1 MLECKQTGLEFDTRS
16 WDKAWLRAYGQAVQ
30 YVRALPPTEGRPP
43 LVVVVDVG
51 RSLELYSEFSRSG
64 AYIPFPNPRSH
75 RICLEDLRRPEIRAR
90 LQAVW
95 LDPPRLAAAPGSEPA
110 AETAEVILQ
119 RLVTLNTERAAEE
132 RRGLIRWLRPEF
144 HHPAGTA
151 NIQAE
156 AKVTATTPTASGPK
170 PNWPKSLPEQFQALR
185 AVLAVHPGPA
195 TASDLA
201 QGFTRAPRAKLAELL
216 ENLAT
221 LGHAHRLEDGR
232 YLPG

>member
-1 MLECKQTGLEFDTRS
+1 MT
-16 WDKAWLRAYGQAVQ
+16 
-30 YVRALPPTEGRPP
+30 
-43 LVVVVDVG
+43 
-51 RSLELYSEFSRSG
+51 
-64 AYIPFPNPRSH
+64 PRG
-75 RICLEDLRRPEIRAR
+75 
-90 LQAVW
+90 
-95 LDPPRLAAAPGSEPA
+95 LAAAPGSEPA
-110 AETAEVILQ
+110 AEMAEAILQ

-156 AKVTATTPTASGPK
+156 AKMTATTLTASGPK

-185 AVLAVHPGPA
+185 AVLAVHPGP
-195 TASDLA
+195 DLA

-221 LGHAHRLEDGR
+221 LGHAHRLEDGS